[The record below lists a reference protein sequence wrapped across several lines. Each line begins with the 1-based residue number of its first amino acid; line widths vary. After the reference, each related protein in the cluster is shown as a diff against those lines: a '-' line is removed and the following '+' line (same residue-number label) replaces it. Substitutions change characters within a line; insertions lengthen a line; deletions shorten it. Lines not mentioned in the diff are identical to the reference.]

1 MHSKNLTLLT
11 DLYELTMMQGY
22 YDKQD
27 NPTVIFDVF
36 YRSNPFSS
44 GYAIAAGLEQVIEY
58 VKNLNF
64 SYDDVDYLR
73 SLHIFSE
80 DFLQYLSGYHFT
92 GSIYAIPEG
101 SLIFPKEPILKVVA
115 PIMEAQLVETAILN
129 ILNHQCLI
137 ATKSS
142 RIVYAADETGVMEFG
157 LRRAQGPDAGLYG
170 ARAAVIAGC
179 VGTSCVLTGK
189 LFDVPVMG
197 THAHSW
203 IMSFPDEYTA
213 FKAYAD
219 LYPEG
224 CTLLVDTYDTL
235 KSGVPNAIRVFQEMK
250 DAGISPR
257 KLGIRLDSGDL
268 AYLSKRARQM
278 LDEAGFEEATICASN
293 DLDEY
298 LIHDLKMQGA
308 AIDSWGVGTNLIT
321 SKDCPAFG
329 GVYKLAAI
337 KDKDDED
344 FVPKIKLSENTEKIT
359 NPGNKTIYRIYDK
372 ATGKV
377 TNTDGSGLLG
387 FSYDAK
393 DGAFYASTYAW
404 QRTFG
409 YTYLYDVAAPLIL
422 CNFDTSR
429 IFFEYN
435 DMEWMV
441 QLWKG
446 QYGAIFNGCE
456 VGLYYR
462 DFDDDELVDA
472 NGRKFYKC
480 ADDEMLMQME
490 LTMYKNDTM
499 FFHRSKQ
506 YSWWLTGFKLGT
518 LDSLGYTAE
527 STQVLRLSATIYFTE
542 EEMMDA
548 FIGGLEKCTEIE
560 HNASKKKRQIKFANG
575 NGYVVNRAQKSV
587 TFSWV

>member
-142 RIVYAADETGVMEFG
+142 RIVYAAGDTGVMEFG

-235 KSGVPNAIRVFQEMK
+235 KSGVPNAIRVFKEMQET
-250 DAGISPR
+250 G
-257 KLGIRLDSGDL
+257 KLSGRYGIRLDSGDL
-268 AYLSKRARQM
+268 AYLSKEARKM
-278 LDEAGFEEATICASN
+278 LDAAGFEDAVIAASS

-298 LIHDLKMQGA
+298 LIDSLKSQGA
-308 AIDSWGVGTNLIT
+308 AITSWGVGTNLIT

-329 GVYKLAAI
+329 GVYKLAAV
-337 KDKDDED
+337 KTGDGE

-359 NPGNKTIYRIYDK
+359 NPGNKTVYRIYEKTNGKLK
-372 ATGKV
+372 A
-377 TNTDGSGLLG
+377 D
-387 FSYDAK
+387 
-393 DGAFYASTYAW
+393 
-404 QRTFG
+404 
-409 YTYLYDVAAPLIL
+409 LI
-422 CNFDTSR
+422 S
-429 IFFEYN
+429 
-435 DMEWMV
+435 
-441 QLWKG
+441 
-446 QYGAIFNGCE
+446 
-456 VGLYYR
+456 
-462 DFDDDELVDA
+462 LVDDV
-472 NGRKFYKC
+472 F
-480 ADDEMLMQME
+480 DESKDLVLFDPQDTWKKTHLKGGTYTMKELMVKVFDKGECIYQSPSVME
-490 LTMYKNDTM
+490 IREFCKKEQETLWDETRRLVNPHEVYVDLSDRLYAMKT
-499 FFHRSKQ
+499 
-506 YSWWLTGFKLGT
+506 KL
-518 LDSLGYTAE
+518 LN
-527 STQVLRLSATIYFTE
+527 
-542 EEMMDA
+542 EMHP
-548 FIGGLEKCTEIE
+548 GE
-560 HNASKKKRQIKFANG
+560 
-575 NGYVVNRAQKSV
+575 
-587 TFSWV
+587 

>member
-1 MHSKNLTLLT
+1 MKVFRKIICAIVSLSVVAATMTCMATSSSAVANTPGDVNSDGSVNSFDALSVVRYCTGADTLTK
-11 DLYELTMMQGY
+11 EEI
-22 YDKQD
+22 
-27 NPTVIFDVF
+27 V
-36 YRSNPFSS
+36 
-44 GYAIAAGLEQVIEY
+44 AA
-58 VKNLNF
+58 
-64 SYDDVDYLR
+64 DVDLDGKVTSTDALYILQFSAGIIDR
-73 SLHIFSE
+73 FPAQTDAGRIHIFG
-80 DFLQYLSGYHFT
+80 DFY
-92 GSIYAIPEG
+92 
-101 SLIFPKEPILKVVA
+101 
-115 PIMEAQLVETAILN
+115 
-129 ILNHQCLI
+129 
-137 ATKSS
+137 
-142 RIVYAADETGVMEFG
+142 
-157 LRRAQGPDAGLYG
+157 
-170 ARAAVIAGC
+170 
-179 VGTSCVLTGK
+179 
-189 LFDVPVMG
+189 
-197 THAHSW
+197 
-203 IMSFPDEYTA
+203 
-213 FKAYAD
+213 
-219 LYPEG
+219 
-224 CTLLVDTYDTL
+224 
-235 KSGVPNAIRVFQEMK
+235 
-250 DAGISPR
+250 
-257 KLGIRLDSGDL
+257 
-268 AYLSKRARQM
+268 
-278 LDEAGFEEATICASN
+278 
-293 DLDEY
+293 
-298 LIHDLKMQGA
+298 
-308 AIDSWGVGTNLIT
+308 
-321 SKDCPAFG
+321 
-329 GVYKLAAI
+329 
-337 KDKDDED
+337 
-344 FVPKIKLSENTEKIT
+344 
-359 NPGNKTIYRIYDK
+359 YDK

-518 LDSLGYTAE
+518 LDSLGCTAE
-527 STQVLRLSATIYFTE
+527 STQVLRVSTTIYFTE

-548 FIGGLEKCTEIE
+548 FIGGLEKCTVIE
-560 HNASKKKRQIKFANG
+560 HNASKKTRSVKFKNG
-575 NGYVVNRAQKSV
+575 EGYNVNRARKSV
-587 TFSWV
+587 TFSWQ

>member
-1 MHSKNLTLLT
+1 MKVFRKIICAIVSLSVVAATMTCMATTSSAVANTPGDVNSDGSVNSFDALSVVRYCTGADTLTK
-11 DLYELTMMQGY
+11 EEI
-22 YDKQD
+22 
-27 NPTVIFDVF
+27 V
-36 YRSNPFSS
+36 
-44 GYAIAAGLEQVIEY
+44 AA
-58 VKNLNF
+58 
-64 SYDDVDYLR
+64 DVDLDGKVTSTDALYILQFSAGIIDR
-73 SLHIFSE
+73 FPAQTDAGRIHIFG
-80 DFLQYLSGYHFT
+80 DFY
-92 GSIYAIPEG
+92 
-101 SLIFPKEPILKVVA
+101 
-115 PIMEAQLVETAILN
+115 
-129 ILNHQCLI
+129 
-137 ATKSS
+137 
-142 RIVYAADETGVMEFG
+142 
-157 LRRAQGPDAGLYG
+157 
-170 ARAAVIAGC
+170 
-179 VGTSCVLTGK
+179 
-189 LFDVPVMG
+189 
-197 THAHSW
+197 
-203 IMSFPDEYTA
+203 
-213 FKAYAD
+213 
-219 LYPEG
+219 
-224 CTLLVDTYDTL
+224 
-235 KSGVPNAIRVFQEMK
+235 
-250 DAGISPR
+250 
-257 KLGIRLDSGDL
+257 
-268 AYLSKRARQM
+268 
-278 LDEAGFEEATICASN
+278 
-293 DLDEY
+293 
-298 LIHDLKMQGA
+298 
-308 AIDSWGVGTNLIT
+308 
-321 SKDCPAFG
+321 
-329 GVYKLAAI
+329 
-337 KDKDDED
+337 
-344 FVPKIKLSENTEKIT
+344 
-359 NPGNKTIYRIYDK
+359 YDK

-429 IFFEYN
+429 VFFEYN

-542 EEMMDA
+542 EEKMDA
-548 FIGGLEKCTEIE
+548 FIGGLEKCTVIE
-560 HNASKKKRQIKFANG
+560 HNASKKTRSVKFKNG
-575 NGYVVNRAQKSV
+575 EGYNVNRAQKSV
-587 TFSWV
+587 TFSWQ

>member
-1 MHSKNLTLLT
+1 MKAFQKIICAIVSLSVVAATMTCMATSSSAVANTPGDVNSDGSVNSFDALSVVRYCTGADTLTK
-11 DLYELTMMQGY
+11 EEI
-22 YDKQD
+22 
-27 NPTVIFDVF
+27 V
-36 YRSNPFSS
+36 
-44 GYAIAAGLEQVIEY
+44 AA
-58 VKNLNF
+58 
-64 SYDDVDYLR
+64 DVDLDGKVTSTDALYILQ
-73 SLHIFSE
+73 FSAGII
-80 DFLQYLSGYHFT
+80 DR
-92 GSIYAIPEG
+92 
-101 SLIFPKEPILKVVA
+101 FP
-115 PIMEAQLVETAILN
+115 AQT
-129 ILNHQCLI
+129 
-137 ATKSS
+137 
-142 RIVYAADETGVMEFG
+142 
-157 LRRAQGPDAGLYG
+157 DAG
-170 ARAAVIAGC
+170 RVH
-179 VGTSCVLTGK
+179 
-189 LFDVPVMG
+189 LF
-197 THAHSW
+197 
-203 IMSFPDEYTA
+203 
-213 FKAYAD
+213 
-219 LYPEG
+219 
-224 CTLLVDTYDTL
+224 
-235 KSGVPNAIRVFQEMK
+235 
-250 DAGISPR
+250 
-257 KLGIRLDSGDL
+257 
-268 AYLSKRARQM
+268 
-278 LDEAGFEEATICASN
+278 
-293 DLDEY
+293 
-298 LIHDLKMQGA
+298 
-308 AIDSWGVGTNLIT
+308 
-321 SKDCPAFG
+321 
-329 GVYKLAAI
+329 
-337 KDKDDED
+337 
-344 FVPKIKLSENTEKIT
+344 
-359 NPGNKTIYRIYDK
+359 GNFYYDK

-429 IFFEYN
+429 IFFEDN

-527 STQVLRLSATIYFTE
+527 STQVLRVSTTIYFTE

-548 FIGGLEKCTEIE
+548 FIGGLEKCTVIE
-560 HNASKKKRQIKFANG
+560 HNASKKTRSVKFKNG
-575 NGYVVNRAQKSV
+575 EGYNVNRAQKSV
-587 TFSWV
+587 TFSWQ

>member
-1 MHSKNLTLLT
+1 MKAFRKIICAIVSLSVVAATMTCMATSSSAVANTPGDVNSDGSVNSFDALSVVRYCTGADTLTK
-11 DLYELTMMQGY
+11 EEI
-22 YDKQD
+22 
-27 NPTVIFDVF
+27 V
-36 YRSNPFSS
+36 
-44 GYAIAAGLEQVIEY
+44 AA
-58 VKNLNF
+58 
-64 SYDDVDYLR
+64 DVDLDGKVTSTDALYILQFSAGIIDR
-73 SLHIFSE
+73 FPAQTDAGRIHIF
-80 DFLQYLSGYHFT
+80 
-92 GSIYAIPEG
+92 
-101 SLIFPKEPILKVVA
+101 
-115 PIMEAQLVETAILN
+115 
-129 ILNHQCLI
+129 
-137 ATKSS
+137 
-142 RIVYAADETGVMEFG
+142 
-157 LRRAQGPDAGLYG
+157 
-170 ARAAVIAGC
+170 
-179 VGTSCVLTGK
+179 
-189 LFDVPVMG
+189 
-197 THAHSW
+197 
-203 IMSFPDEYTA
+203 
-213 FKAYAD
+213 
-219 LYPEG
+219 
-224 CTLLVDTYDTL
+224 
-235 KSGVPNAIRVFQEMK
+235 
-250 DAGISPR
+250 
-257 KLGIRLDSGDL
+257 
-268 AYLSKRARQM
+268 
-278 LDEAGFEEATICASN
+278 
-293 DLDEY
+293 
-298 LIHDLKMQGA
+298 
-308 AIDSWGVGTNLIT
+308 
-321 SKDCPAFG
+321 
-329 GVYKLAAI
+329 
-337 KDKDDED
+337 
-344 FVPKIKLSENTEKIT
+344 
-359 NPGNKTIYRIYDK
+359 GNFYYDK

-527 STQVLRLSATIYFTE
+527 STQVLRVSTTIYFTE

-548 FIGGLEKCTEIE
+548 FIGGLEKCTVIE
-560 HNASKKKRQIKFANG
+560 HNASKKTRSVKFKNG
-575 NGYVVNRAQKSV
+575 EGYNVNRAQKSV
-587 TFSWV
+587 TFSWQ